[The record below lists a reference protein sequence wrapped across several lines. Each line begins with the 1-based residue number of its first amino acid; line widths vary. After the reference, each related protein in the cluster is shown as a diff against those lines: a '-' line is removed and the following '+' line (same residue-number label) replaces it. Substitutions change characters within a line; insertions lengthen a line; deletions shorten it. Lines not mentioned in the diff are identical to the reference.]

1 MKIQKN
7 TISKLKM
14 NENKMKLIVLIL
26 MFCLLL
32 AVVYIAFD
40 KYSERKIEKESYIFQ
55 QGVQYGY
62 NQTII
67 GIVQQAIT
75 CEPVSLNIENS
86 TFELIAI
93 KCLNQA

>member
-1 MKIQKN
+1 M
-7 TISKLKM
+7 ISKDFFKAL
-14 NENKMKLIVLIL
+14 EVL
-26 MFCLLL
+26 
-32 AVVYIAFD
+32 AD
-40 KYSERKIEKESYIFQ
+40 ERKIEKESYIFQ